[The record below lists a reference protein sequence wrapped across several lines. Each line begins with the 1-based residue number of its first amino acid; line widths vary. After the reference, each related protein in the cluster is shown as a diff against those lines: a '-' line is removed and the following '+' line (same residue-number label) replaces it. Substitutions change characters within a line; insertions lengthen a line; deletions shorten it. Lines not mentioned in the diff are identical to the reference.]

1 MMAIRPARLDAA
13 VAGQGAGTSPVC
25 RLDKGRMSQ
34 RMKEGLPR
42 SATPAVLPDASRD
55 DDDRV
60 TILLPLVYDQ
70 LRAIAQRAM
79 ASERPD
85 HSLQATALV
94 HEAYLRLVGD
104 REVPWSSKAHFYVA
118 AAEAMRRILIDHARS
133 KGRLKRGGGRAKMC
147 LQSVADLAVGD
158 PSEILEFDTLFQRLE
173 AESPDAAAVVR
184 LRFFAGLT
192 IGQTAAALGV
202 SSNTV
207 DRRWAF
213 ARAWLFRAMG
223 ERAGET

>member
-1 MMAIRPARLDAA
+1 MQTGPSSSATLSALLDA
-13 VAGQGAGTSPVC
+13 
-25 RLDKGRMSQ
+25 SQ
-34 RMKEGLPR
+34 SE
-42 SATPAVLPDASRD
+42 DE
-55 DDDRV
+55 RV

-79 ASERPD
+79 ATERPD
-85 HSLQATALV
+85 HSLEATALV
-94 HEAYLRLVGD
+94 HEVYLRLVGD

-118 AAEAMRRILIDHARS
+118 AAEAMRRILIDHARG
-133 KGRLKRGGGRAKMC
+133 KGRLKRGGGRARMG

-158 PSEILEFDTLFQRLE
+158 ASEILEFDTVFQRLE

-184 LRFFAGLT
+184 LRFYAGLT
-192 IGQTAAALGV
+192 IDQTAAALGV

-213 ARAWLFRAMG
+213 ARAWLFRAMRERTG
-223 ERAGET
+223 EA